1 MPVIYVEPFDYY
13 SFADIYYMISQTKV
27 IFLNQTVYREQ
38 SIFLESGESS
48 NGLLTWIV
56 TTGIAGSL
64 LILYPFIRKLRNSK
78 TMIQD
83 FYFLIAFILL
93 NMTEPLML
101 TPLVIY
107 ILANEYSLIS

>member
-1 MPVIYVEPFDYY
+1 MTVIYVEPFDYY
-13 SFADIYYMISQTKV
+13 SFAGIYYMIPQAKV
-27 IFLNQTVYREQ
+27 TFLNQTVYREQ

-107 ILANEYSLIS
+107 IVANEYSLIS